1 MAEVIWTDNATGWR
15 IDALAYGGSTFG
27 QKSAEKLDN
36 TFKAYSR
43 LLSTHPLLG
52 HREPLLAHITGL
64 TYRSILVHRNYKLIY
79 RVEPV
84 DSGQSSDHR
93 CLGHPYEPGIP
104 RRKDTSYRLSEKHH

>member
-84 DSGQSSDHR
+84 DSEEADR
-93 CLGHPYEPGIP
+93 VLIIDVWDTRMNPEFLAARIP
-104 RRKDTSYRLSEKHH
+104 ATD

>member
-52 HREPLLAHITGL
+52 HREPLLTHITGV

-79 RVEPV
+79 RGEPE
-84 DSGQSSDHR
+84 DSEAADR
-93 CLGHPYEPGIP
+93 VLIIDVWDTRMNPDFLAARIP
-104 RRKDTSYRLSEKHH
+104 AAE